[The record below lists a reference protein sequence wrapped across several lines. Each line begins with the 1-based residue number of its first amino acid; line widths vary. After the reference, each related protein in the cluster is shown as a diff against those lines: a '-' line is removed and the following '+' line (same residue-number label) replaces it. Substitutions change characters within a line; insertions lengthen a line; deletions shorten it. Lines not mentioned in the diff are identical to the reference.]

1 MVFALIIEMRS
12 QTRTARDVR
21 LVTAHSVVEAVEFR
35 LNTALPH
42 QQPLS
47 STTLAAYDKGVSGM
61 VHGTAGL
68 YITSAYEVRACQ
80 QTLIKTVSHIH
91 IYYTMLFVWRCY
103 ICCAHLFVITW

>member
-1 MVFALIIEMRS
+1 MGVCLQLATGLAPSVTSSNSWAIKSVHIEDMKSHGFALIIEMRS
-12 QTRTARDVR
+12 QTRTPRDVR

-68 YITSAYEVRACQ
+68 HITSASYEVRA
-80 QTLIKTVSHIH
+80 
-91 IYYTMLFVWRCY
+91 
-103 ICCAHLFVITW
+103 